1 MTFARYDVGMLYEVY
16 EKLLAAFGPQRWWPG
31 DTPFEII
38 VGAVLV
44 QNTAWRNV
52 EQAIENLRDAGLMEP
67 TKLYAVAEPELAELI
82 RPAGYYKV
90 KARRLRNLLKLIVER
105 YNGSLDAM
113 FRTDLATLRVEL
125 LGVSGIGP
133 ETADAI
139 LLYAGGLPT
148 FVVDTYTH
156 RVLVRHGWIGYDAGY
171 DEIKDHFESN
181 LPADAALYNEYH
193 ALLVRVGKDYCRKT
207 EPKCVA
213 CPLVDFLPPSG
224 IVEPF

>member
-1 MTFARYDVGMLYEVY
+1 MSAMLDEVY
-16 EKLLAAFGPQRWWPG
+16 EKLLSSLGPQHWWPG
-31 DTPFEII
+31 DSPFEIV

-52 EQAIENLRDAGLMEP
+52 ERAIENLRDAGLMEP
-67 TKLYAVAEPELAELI
+67 RTLYAVPEGELAELI
-82 RPAGYYKV
+82 RPAGYYQV
-90 KARRLRNLLKLIVER
+90 KARRLRNLLKLIVEQ
-105 YNGSLDAM
+105 YDGSLDAM
-113 FRTDLATLRVEL
+113 FRTNLSSLREEL

-139 LLYAGGLPT
+139 LLYAGRLPS

-156 RVLVRHGWIGYDAGY
+156 RVLARHGWIGYEADY
-171 DEIKDHFESN
+171 HEIKDYFESS

-193 ALLVRVGKDYCRKT
+193 ALLVRLGKDYCRKT
-207 EPKCVA
+207 GPKCEA
-213 CPLVDFLPPSG
+213 CPLADFLPASG